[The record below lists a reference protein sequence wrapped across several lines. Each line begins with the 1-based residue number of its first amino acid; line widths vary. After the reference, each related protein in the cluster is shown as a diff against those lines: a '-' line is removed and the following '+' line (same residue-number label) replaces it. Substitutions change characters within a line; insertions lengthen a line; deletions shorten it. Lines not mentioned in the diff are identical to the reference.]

1 MTWFV
6 PESPEELRPH
16 HGHPVMDLSSSHTPW
31 ADCENTPVRKIQ
43 RGLGVGL
50 ISPRVAATLLPIA
63 CQGNN
68 ERFRMKAQLINFSY
82 PAPIGVQQLAA
93 SHRWFDLC
101 ARF

>member
-1 MTWFV
+1 MGTLSWIYLHLI
-6 PESPEELRPH
+6 LR
-16 HGHPVMDLSSSHTPW
+16 GQTV
-31 ADCENTPVRKIQ
+31 CENTPVRKIQ

-68 ERFRMKAQLINFSY
+68 ERFRKKAQLINFSY